1 MTQINT
7 LIKPTHSCNLR
18 CKYCFAE
25 KYGYDASLLDIKK
38 LKKYLSLLANNYE
51 YVNVVWHGGEPLM
64 APMDYY
70 EEIYDYC
77 KKLDTNFMYSI
88 QTNGILLNNNNINFF
103 KKNMTSIGLSFDGLT
118 NDKTRGGTQKLLEN
132 VELLQSNGMNPG
144 VVMVVNQNNVNN
156 LIEEYK
162 YFKRLNVGLKMNPM
176 FKDGAAQYNDLYLNP
191 DDYIQNFIQFFKYWV
206 FDNECNINVSTCM
219 DFVNLILNENVGV
232 CTFNSCL
239 KKWLCLDA
247 DGHIYPCDRLCMK
260 EYDLGDISSLSSINQ
275 IFDNKNFIKL
285 LKKSINRRQKC
296 IDDCKYYKN
305 CYGGCNANAILN
317 EVNKNNV
324 SCYIQIQILSEI
336 RDFIINL
343 KDSNNY
349 SNLNHSLVKILSQR
363 V

>member
-7 LIKPTHSCNLR
+7 LIKPTRSCNLR
-18 CKYCFAE
+18 CKYFFAE
-25 KYGYDASLLDIKK
+25 KYGYDDSLLDMKK
-38 LKKYLSLLANNYE
+38 LKKYLTILANNYE

-77 KKLDTNFMYSI
+77 RKLDANFMYSI
-88 QTNGILLNNNNINFF
+88 QTNGTLLNNNNINFF

-118 NDKTRGGTQKLLEN
+118 NDKTRASTDKLLES

-144 VVMVVNQNNVNN
+144 AVMVVNQNNVHN
-156 LIEEYK
+156 LIDEYK
-162 YFKRLNVGLKMNPM
+162 YFKKLNVGLKMNPM
-176 FKDGAAQYNDLYLNP
+176 FKDGAAKNNGLYLNP
-191 DDYIQNFIQFFKYWV
+191 DDYIKNFIHFFKYWV

-239 KKWLCLDA
+239 KKWLCFDT

-260 EYDLGDISSLSSINQ
+260 EYDLGDISNLSSIDQAFN
-275 IFDNKNFIKL
+275 NKNFRKL
-285 LKKSINRRQKC
+285 LEKSINRRQKC
-296 IDDCKYYKN
+296 IDNCKYYKN

-317 EVNKNNV
+317 ETNKDNV

-336 RDFIINL
+336 KDFIISI
-343 KDSNNY
+343 KESNNY
-349 SNLNHSLVKILSQR
+349 SNLNHNLIKILSQE